1 MESIKSFQTFFD
13 FTRSSSRS
21 LFISRGYSKKPKE
34 NISDFAL
41 RKHEWLSYQNF
52 VIKQYEYKKKSHKKK
67 KAKIKSFN
75 MNS

>member
-41 RKHEWLSYQNF
+41 RKHEWLRYKNF
-52 VIKQYEYKKKSHKKK
+52 VEKQYKYKKK
-67 KAKIKSFN
+67 KSQKEE
-75 MNS
+75 S